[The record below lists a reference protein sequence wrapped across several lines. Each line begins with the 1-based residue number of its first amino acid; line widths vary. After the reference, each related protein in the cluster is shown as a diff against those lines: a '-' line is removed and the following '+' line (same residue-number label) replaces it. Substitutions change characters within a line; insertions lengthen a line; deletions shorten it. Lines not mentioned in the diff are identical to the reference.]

1 MENKDV
7 PYIVYEGAMASSE
20 RHIKR
25 LIIALIICIILLF
38 GSNAM
43 WLWEWTQYDY
53 IDEVETTTS
62 YEQDGD
68 LNIIGD
74 MNDVTESNN
83 DNTP

>member
-1 MENKDV
+1 MDNKDV

-43 WLWEWTQYDY
+43 WLYEWCQYDY
-53 IDEVETTTS
+53 VDEVETTYT
-62 YEQDGD
+62 QDGEGI
-68 LNIIGD
+68 NVIG
-74 MNDVTESNN
+74 NANEVK
-83 DNTP
+83 

>member
-7 PYIVYEGAMASSE
+7 PYIVYEGAMASFE

>member
-25 LIIALIICIILLF
+25 LIIALIVCIILLF

-43 WLWEWTQYDY
+43 WLYEWCQYDY

>member
-1 MENKDV
+1 MENKYV

-25 LIIALIICIILLF
+25 LIIALIVCIILLF